1 MSNTLYKQT
10 AIEFAK
16 IAFNT
21 TKILAISATA
31 LVACMAFFR
40 YIISWDASS
49 AMFGGIILYFV
60 LGSLYCMIDMATH
73 RARMKEKYPDID
85 FS

>member
-10 AIEFAK
+10 AIEFGK
-16 IAFNT
+16 IAFNA
-21 TKILAISATA
+21 TKILAVSATA

-40 YIISWDASS
+40 YIMEWDFNSS
-49 AMFGGIILYFV
+49 MFGGLTLYFV
-60 LGSLYCMIDMATH
+60 LGAVYCMIDMATH
-73 RARMKEKYPDID
+73 RARLKEKYPDID

>member
-16 IAFNT
+16 IAFNA
-21 TKILAISATA
+21 TKILAVSATA
-31 LVACMAFFR
+31 LVACMSFFR
-40 YIISWDASS
+40 YIMAWDVDSS
-49 AMFGGIILYFV
+49 MFGGMILYFV
-60 LGSLYCMIDMATH
+60 LGSVYCMIDMATH